1 MKATEDSVTQW
12 FPSTV
17 KPVHVGVY
25 QIYARSIGHELLY
38 RYWDGN
44 NWYLGHTSPSNAAK
58 KSKSEVRLVV
68 FADGLLPWR
77 GLKYKPKNYVP
88 TKR

>member
-1 MKATEDSVTQW
+1 MKVTEDSVTQW

-44 NWYLGHTSPSNAAK
+44 NWYFGNTSPRKAATK
-58 KSKSEVRLVV
+58 EGVRLVV
-68 FADGLLPWR
+68 TDSFLLPWR
-77 GLKYKPKNYVP
+77 GLKYKPKNYGP